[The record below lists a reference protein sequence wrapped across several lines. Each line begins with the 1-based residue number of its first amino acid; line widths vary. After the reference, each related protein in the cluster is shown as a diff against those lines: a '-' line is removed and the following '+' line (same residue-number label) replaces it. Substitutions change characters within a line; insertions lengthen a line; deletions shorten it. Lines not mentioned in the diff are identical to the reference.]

1 MFLALHSVAT
11 SAVRETRRSDDR
23 KLVSRREGGALET
36 RRRDLT
42 RLNERPIPRIRKYFN
57 PRALLLSRR
66 IVIPTC
72 FRFHGVVVHGAR
84 FVEKLVE
91 TTVTDPNGSPSGAH
105 LLSTCHL
112 CKLRSFTGN
121 YAPETLAGYKKL
133 PPVNYVFG
141 VDTDRL
147 FAG

>member
-1 MFLALHSVAT
+1 M
-11 SAVRETRRSDDR
+11 
-23 KLVSRREGGALET
+23 
-36 RRRDLT
+36 
-42 RLNERPIPRIRKYFN
+42 
-57 PRALLLSRR
+57 
-66 IVIPTC
+66 
-72 FRFHGVVVHGAR
+72 HGAR

-121 YAPETLAGYKKL
+121 YAPETLSGYKKL